1 MGHFTYAT
9 TLDLSIGYYYLE
21 LDNETADL
29 CSVSLPFS
37 TFCYRYLPQGAI
49 PAVNYFQ
56 REISHL
62 FADLDFVKVYLDDIL
77 IHSYSDAIDYLN
89 KLIIILNRLREYGLK
104 VKVSKCKFLQKKVLY
119 LGYNISDQ
127 GASP

>member
-9 TLDLSIGYYYLE
+9 TLDLLIGYYHLE
-21 LDNETADL
+21 LDNETVDL

-49 PAVNYFQ
+49 SAVNYFQ

-62 FADLDFVKVYLDDIL
+62 FADLDFVKVYLDNIL
-77 IHSYSDAIDYLN
+77 IYSYSNTTDYLN
-89 KLIIILNRLREYGLK
+89 KLSIILNLLREYGLK
-104 VKVSKCKFLQKKVLY
+104 VKVSKYKFL
-119 LGYNISDQ
+119 
-127 GASP
+127 